1 MVDTDF
7 NGIVFFDP
15 SRLRE
20 RYGGR
25 IASGTDLLT
34 RYTTTDEGDDV
45 LRAGLILPLLAID
58 DGGYE
63 VLLRSSDEAP
73 SELGELVVE
82 SGVYALGI
90 EQRLV
95 VADLAV
101 LKEWEDDLGWQ
112 DCGVAPGEYAVTIR
126 GLRRVEGPNR
136 RIVAAGFEL
145 CFEHVATR
153 VIPTADLA
161 LNLRLFW

>member
-1 MVDTDF
+1 MVNTDF

-15 SRLRE
+15 SRLRA

-25 IASGTDLLT
+25 VAAGTDLFT

-45 LRAGLILPLLAID
+45 LGAGLILPLLAMD

-63 VLLRSSDEAP
+63 VIVRSPDEAP

-82 SGVYALGI
+82 NGVYALGI
-90 EQRLV
+90 EQGLV

-101 LKEWEDDLGWQ
+101 LKDWEDDLGWQ
-112 DCGVAPGEYAVTIR
+112 DCKVAPGEYAVTIR
-126 GLRRVEGPNR
+126 GFRQVEGPNR
-136 RIVAAGFEL
+136 RIVRAGFEL
-145 CFEHVATR
+145 CLERVATR
-153 VIPTADLA
+153 VVPTADLA
-161 LNLRLFW
+161 RNLRLFW